1 MTRDER
7 KHLAN
12 VLAWARADGWEVRW
26 RGLEKG
32 PTNAN
37 PPCPRVEWDQHEQVL
52 KIRRP
57 AGVDG
62 ILRLP
67 AFSVTQAIDLLA
79 SYDLLPAEMHSAYR
93 AGVESIPWR
102 YCVQT
107 SVGYR
112 EFDSYDE
119 AAGWARPTDEGH
131 PQLPLL
137 RLRRGPFE
145 VAA

>member
-1 MTRDER
+1 MNPDDIALLRQAFRAARARGWTRDHLGPCGREAGTR
-7 KHLAN
+7 YWSEDRDSHISLTRDNHLETPISGTDCYSVEMAIDHLAGVG
-12 VLAWARADGWEVRW
+12 VL
-26 RGLEKG
+26 
-32 PTNAN
+32 P
-37 PPCPRVEWDQHEQVL
+37 VEL
-52 KIRRP
+52 
-57 AGVDG
+57 
-62 ILRLP
+62 
-67 AFSVTQAIDLLA
+67 
-79 SYDLLPAEMHSAYR
+79 HSAYR

-145 VAA
+145 VVS